1 MRIREVKTGSGK
13 RAVQV
18 VSKREGKLTV
28 HKHIG
33 TFESAAQKTALNEQA
48 KSYIQSSSGQT
59 SIFDLL
65 NTISPTD
72 IKITDSK
79 PLFTYQLLSVIY
91 DKIGFGNY
99 NDQVLK
105 DLIIARVCYPASK
118 LETQEILAELFDK
131 QYGIN
136 TLYRHLKKGMAS
148 GVQEFFQKA
157 LINYAK
163 REMHDSLK
171 LVFYDVTTLYFESS
185 LKTTLKDF
193 GFSKDHRTQDTQIV
207 LGLVVTG
214 QGFPLYFEIFNGK
227 TFEGHT
233 FIPVIEKIISLL
245 ENPKLIVVADAAMI
259 SQENINQLQA
269 KKIGFIVGARV
280 GNLPLKLIK
289 SISDQILGNDGATCS
304 LPYREQRLICEYS
317 AKRANKDKA
326 DRNKQVAKALQL
338 LESPGTAV
346 RRFRFIKTAGK
357 NYQLNANLIN
367 KAEKLE
373 GIKGYITNTDL
384 PINLVVERYRNLWKV
399 EHSFR
404 VTKSDLKARPI
415 FHRVDDAIKA
425 HLIIVFA
432 GLAISR
438 YIELKSG
445 LSIKRA
451 LKLSRKIL
459 THKVI
464 NTKTG
469 EFNFIE
475 TTIED
480 TTVLAQINLLKT
492 LGH

>member
-1 MRIREVKTGSGK
+1 MRIREVNTASGK
-13 RAVQV
+13 RAVQI
-18 VSKREGKLTV
+18 VSKRDGRLTV

-33 TFESAAQKTALNEQA
+33 SFECPEQRAELYRQA
-48 KSYIQSSSGQT
+48 KIYIQKSSGQT
-59 SIFDLL
+59 DIFELL
-65 NTISPTD
+65 NTIKPSD
-72 IKITDSK
+72 IKITESK
-79 PLFTYQLLSVIY
+79 HLFTYQLLSRIY
-91 DKIGFGNY
+91 DKLGFSDY
-99 NDQVLK
+99 EDPVVK
-105 DLIIARVCYPASK
+105 DLVIARICYPASK
-118 LETQEILAELFDK
+118 LETQEILAELFGK
-131 QYGIN
+131 EYGIN
-136 TLYRHLKKGMAS
+136 TLYRHLKKGVAL
-148 GVQEFFQKA
+148 GVKESFQRA
-157 LINYAK
+157 LVNCAK
-163 REMHDSLK
+163 NDLQDTLK

-185 LKTTLKDF
+185 LKTELKDF

-207 LGLVVTG
+207 LGLIVTG
-214 QGFPLYFEIFNGK
+214 QGFPLYFEIFSGK

-233 FIPVIEKIISLL
+233 FIPVIEKIILL
-245 ENPKLIVVADAAMI
+245 LGNPKLVVIADAAMI

-269 KKIGFIVGARV
+269 KEIGFIVGARV
-280 GNLPLKLIK
+280 GNLPLQLIN
-289 SISDQILGNDGATCS
+289 SISGQILGTDGKICCIN
-304 LPYREQRLICEYS
+304 YRGQKLICEYS

-326 DRNKQVAKALQL
+326 DRKKQISKALQL
-338 LESPGTAV
+338 LESPSTAI

-357 NYQLNANLIN
+357 NYQLNANLIT

-373 GIKGYITNTDL
+373 GIKGYLTNTDL
-384 PINLVVERYRNLWKV
+384 PANMVIERYRNLWKI

-425 HLIIVFA
+425 HLILVFA

-438 YIELKSG
+438 YIEIKSG
-445 LSIKRA
+445 LSIKKA

-475 TTIED
+475 TSIED
-480 TTVLAQINLLKT
+480 TGILAQINLLKA